1 MRKENKDLL
10 LCKQIFSA
18 KIEDQTKTINSLNEV
33 IEISATENSNHISE
47 FMENVKAKD
56 MIIESM
62 TSDARQLKSTVKIQ
76 EASIAYFKKRIDE
89 LSALLE

>member
-1 MRKENKDLL
+1 MTKENKDLL

-18 KIEDQTKTINSLNEV
+18 NIEDQTKTINSLNEA